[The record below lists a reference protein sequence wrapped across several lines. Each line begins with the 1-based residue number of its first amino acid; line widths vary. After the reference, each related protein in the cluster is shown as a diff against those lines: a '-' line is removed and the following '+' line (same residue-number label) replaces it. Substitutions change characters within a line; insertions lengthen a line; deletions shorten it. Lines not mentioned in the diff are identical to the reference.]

1 MDATGGSLRG
11 RRLTKS
17 LLRVNGRRG
26 SNLRAYEDVGDFVLL
41 AQHGDVGN
49 DVHRVNVGRQDE
61 NATGEATPNETDPF
75 SFFLMDFTTSFT
87 PRRVHFAFAAMNTG

>member
-17 LLRVNGRRG
+17 LLRMNGRRG
-26 SNLRAYEDVGDFVLL
+26 SNLRANEDVGDFVLI

-61 NATGEATPNETDPF
+61 NATVEAIG
-75 SFFLMDFTTSFT
+75 
-87 PRRVHFAFAAMNTG
+87 R